1 MPLAVFMLASCQYT
15 PEEEFRYVEQ
25 SFSLKTYK
33 FPTQPIGALGV
44 VQVELNVKRLS
55 ADSVSIRGS
64 LAPQMDELAA
74 RYSDRGALEVISIDF
89 LDADGAKL
97 TQQGVTFER
106 LVPATDGKYTFPL
119 TPTSMRIDSTGSS
132 RSKSGGVNCSMMQLR
147 FIWKLIETNL
157 CL

>member
-1 MPLAVFMLASCQYT
+1 MLRIILMPLAVFMLASCQYT

-25 SFSLKTYK
+25 SFSLKTYQ
-33 FPTQPIGALGV
+33 FPTQPIGALGL
-44 VQVELNVKRLS
+44 VQVELNAKRLS

-106 LVPATDGKYTFPL
+106 LVPATDGKYTF
-119 TPTSMRIDSTGSS
+119 SIDANIDADRFDRVESIEIGWS
-132 RSKSGGVNCSMMQLR
+132 QL
-147 FIWKLIETNL
+147 LDNAVAAYLET
-157 CL
+157 

>member
-1 MPLAVFMLASCQYT
+1 MPLAVFMLTSCQYT

-25 SFSLKTYK
+25 SFSLKIYQ

-44 VQVELNVKRLS
+44 VQVELNAKRLS

-64 LAPQMDELAA
+64 LAPQMDELAE

-97 TQQGVTFER
+97 AHQGVAFDQ
-106 LVPATDGKYTFPL
+106 LVPTTDGKYTF
-119 TPTSMRIDSTGSS
+119 SIDANIDAD
-132 RSKSGGVNCSMMQLR
+132 RFDGVESIEIGWSQL
-147 FIWKLIETNL
+147 LDDAVAAYLET
-157 CL
+157 